1 MEEIMLLPMHPI
13 GGLGDKVGF
22 VFHVQSQNTVEALK
36 YSTCMKSNSLC
47 NACLVESW
55 LCGVDQRDRSFWEQN
70 GLLGMGCKKAVS
82 LSRVRTNTI

>member
-22 VFHVQSQNTVEALK
+22 VFPVQSQKTVEALK

-47 NACLVESW
+47 NACLVEW
-55 LCGVDQRDRSFWEQN
+55 ALWC
-70 GLLGMGCKKAVS
+70 
-82 LSRVRTNTI
+82 